1 MTWHAPTSRL
11 PCVTD
16 SVEIQRALIVGL
28 GSIGARHLRLI
39 RHLLPLADIRVLR
52 RESTDVLPEGA
63 SGCFSDMEQALAF
76 APQVAVVATPSP
88 FHLGAAML
96 LARQGVHLLVEKPL
110 SNDVQGVDDLIA
122 LCQTQRVVLMTG
134 YNMRYMPSLNRFRDL
149 VLQAYV
155 GRALSVRCEV
165 GQYLPSWRPGVDHLQ
180 SVSANKA
187 LGGGALLELSHELDY
202 LRWIFG
208 EVAWINASL
217 SQQSNLTVDVED
229 TAHLIFGFLA
239 YSGARQ
245 LVGRVDADMC
255 RHDTTRMCTVIGE
268 SGSLRWNGL
277 SGTVEVF
284 TSEIPRWQTLF
295 EHQHMRDESYLSQLK
310 CFFACVQEGS
320 TPLVSGE
327 DGLGVLRWIDAC
339 RRSSDS
345 GKTVHL

>member
-1 MTWHAPTSRL
+1 MIG
-11 PCVTD
+11 

-28 GSIGARHLRLI
+28 GSIGSRHLRLI
-39 RHLLPLADIRVLR
+39 RHLLPFADIRVLR

-63 SGCFSDMEQALAF
+63 NGCFADMEQALAF
-76 APQVAVVATPSP
+76 APQIAVVATPSP
-88 FHLGAAML
+88 FHMDAAML
-96 LARQGVHLLVEKPL
+96 LARRGVHLLVEKPL
-110 SNDVQGVDDLIA
+110 SNDVQRVDELIA

-134 YNMRYMPSLNRFRDL
+134 YNMRYMPSLNHFRDL
-149 VLQAYV
+149 VLKAYV

-165 GQYLPSWRPGVDHLQ
+165 GQYLPSWRPGIDHLQ
-180 SVSANKA
+180 STSANKA

-208 EVAWINASL
+208 EVVWINASL
-217 SQQSNLTVDVED
+217 SQQSNLTADVED

-239 YSGARQ
+239 ESGAKQ
-245 LVGRVDADMC
+245 LVGRLDADMY
-255 RHDTTRMCTVIGE
+255 RHDTTRVCTVIGE

-277 SGTVEVF
+277 SGTVEAF
-284 TSEIPRWQTLF
+284 TSETSRWQTLF
-295 EHQHMRDESYLSQLK
+295 EHQPMRDESYLSQLK
-310 CFFACVQEGS
+310 SFFACVQEGS